1 MNLFLDAENVWCC
14 RNFELGHMKL
24 KKGKNM
30 KKKTFVLQNQYLLK
44 MKCPAFLYSNAS
56 KKKVALK
63 TAAELNFFYIFSL
76 RNLILKKEEFRRRA
90 LNSMQRL

>member
-63 TAAELNFFYIFSL
+63 TARVKFFLYFFASKSYYKKKKNSVEEL
-76 RNLILKKEEFRRRA
+76 
-90 LNSMQRL
+90 